1 MGKNF
6 DEIKKMEDSYQL
18 NTYAKLPLSI
28 ERGEGVYVFDSE
40 GKRYLDLYGGHAVA
54 LTGHCHPAVVKEV
67 KDQVERLI
75 FYSNVVYSSVRA
87 DASKELIDVA
97 PAGMDKV
104 FFCNSGAE
112 SNETAL
118 KMARKYTGRKKVV
131 AMKGGFHG
139 RTLGALSATA
149 LGSYRSQFEPLLEH
163 FEFIEFG
170 NLAEA
175 GRCVT
180 EDVAAVILEPI
191 QSMAGVEMAEDSY
204 YGELRELCTQRGVV
218 LIFDEVQ
225 TGLGRTGSWF
235 FGDGIGV
242 VPDIITLAK
251 GIGGGIPVG
260 AVLVARHISKTI
272 KQGEH
277 GSTFGGGPVA
287 MAAIRANIR
296 AIKEERLVENARV
309 MGEYIARE
317 MKQVPK
323 AKRVKGKGLLLG
335 IELDGEAK
343 KARDFLLTRGI
354 LTGTSANSHVLRVL
368 PPLILKKEDVDFFIS
383 ILKEFN

>member
-1 MGKNF
+1 MGF
-6 DEIKKMEDSYQL
+6 EEIKKREDSFQL
-18 NTYAKLPLSI
+18 NTYAKLPISI
-28 ERGEGVYVFDSE
+28 ERGEGVYVYDSE

-54 LTGHCHPAVVKEV
+54 LTGHCHPAVVREV
-67 KDQVERLI
+67 KKQLEKLI

-87 DASKELIDVA
+87 DASMELIGVA
-97 PAGMDKV
+97 PGGMDKV

-118 KMARKYTGRKKVV
+118 KIARRYTGRRKIL

-139 RTLGALSATA
+139 RTMGALSATA
-149 LGSYRSQFEPLLEH
+149 LGDYRSKFEPLLGD

-170 NLAEA
+170 NERDA
-175 GRCVT
+175 GHFIS
-180 EDVAAVILEPI
+180 EEVAGVILEPI
-191 QSMAGVEMAEDSY
+191 QSMAGVEMAEDNY
-204 YGELRELCTQRGVV
+204 YRKLRELCTARGAL

-260 AVLVARHISKTI
+260 AVLIVEHVSRTI

-287 MAAIRANIR
+287 MAAVRANIR
-296 AIKEERLVENARV
+296 VIKEEGLVENARF
-309 MGEYIARE
+309 MGRYLTDELY
-317 MKQVPK
+317 KLPV
-323 AKRVKGKGLLLG
+323 VKKVRGKGLLLG
-335 IELDGEAK
+335 IELQVEAK
-343 KARDFLLTRGI
+343 KVRDFLFSKGI
-354 LTGTSANSHVLRVL
+354 LTGTSANPSVLRLL
-368 PPLILKKEDVDFFIS
+368 PPLILKKEDVDFFVGA
-383 ILKEFN
+383 LKDYS